1 MDSDFSH
8 DPKDMKRL
16 LEACSDADVDMV
28 VGSRYVNGINV
39 VNWPFSRIL
48 LSYGASFYV
57 RIITGMP
64 VKDPTAGFVCY
75 KRHVLEA
82 INLDKIQFIGY
93 AFQIEMKFKAINKK
107 FKIKEIPIIFTDR
120 IRGVSKLTKGIISE
134 AILGVIQMRTQQLLG
149 KL

>member
-1 MDSDFSH
+1 
-8 DPKDMKRL
+8 
-16 LEACSDADVDMV
+16 
-28 VGSRYVNGINV
+28 

-48 LSYGASFYV
+48 LSYFASFYV
-57 RIITGMP
+57 RIITGMS

-75 KRHVLEA
+75 KRKVLET
-82 INLDKIQFIGY
+82 INLDEIRFIGY
-93 AFQIEMKFKAINKK
+93 AFQIEMKFKALNKK

-134 AILGVIQMRTQQLLG
+134 AILGVIQMRAQQLLG